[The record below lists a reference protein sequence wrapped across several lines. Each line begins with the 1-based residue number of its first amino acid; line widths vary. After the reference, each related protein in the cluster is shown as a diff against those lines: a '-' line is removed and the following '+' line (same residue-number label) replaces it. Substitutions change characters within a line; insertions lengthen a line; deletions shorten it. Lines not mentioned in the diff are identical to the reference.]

1 MRNGGPATAIVDAS
15 VDRASPIAA
24 RAAYLVNCSTVVV
37 PCWLCSLALQKTHGV
52 TTTPILIWLV
62 LGRFW
67 RARNVNMVTVN
78 AIAFGLVL
86 VGLLLTFHNK
96 SPV

>member
-1 MRNGGPATAIVDAS
+1 
-15 VDRASPIAA
+15 
-24 RAAYLVNCSTVVV
+24 
-37 PCWLCSLALQKTHGV
+37 V

-78 AIAFGLVL
+78 AIALGLVL